1 MHASNDDNYTIFN
14 EEDAQRAHRVSE
26 LPGNNLHEKF
36 KAARAIFLP
45 KEIVSWFTERGID
58 YTQLTKDIL
67 ESYRK
72 AIH

>member
-36 KAARAIFLP
+36 KAARDIDEGKLVPIFLP
-45 KEIVSWFTERGID
+45 K
-58 YTQLTKDIL
+58 
-67 ESYRK
+67 
-72 AIH
+72 